1 MNRVYLSLNN
11 NDLGY
16 LMSSNNKYKFV
27 AFEDVIAMAIK
38 QTPLAMMMF
47 KLNKTGTK
55 TYESIP
61 APFSRFLI
69 GRNRKDLIE
78 KANLSEQDSQFEALY
93 KLAGLDMMEINFKI
107 HQ

>member
-1 MNRVYLSLNN
+1 MTRVYLSLNN

-16 LMSSNNKYKFV
+16 LIKSNNKFKFV
-27 AFEDVIAMAIK
+27 AFEDAVEMAK
-38 QTPLAMMMF
+38 QQTPLAMMMF

-55 TYESIP
+55 LYDSIP

-69 GRNRKDLIE
+69 TRSRKDLIE
-78 KANLSEQDSQFEALY
+78 KANLLEQDGQFEALY